1 MHFALNGRDFEYFER
16 SPIRFY
22 YEKNAHGRVIADM
35 TLAVNKKFPLMNFY
49 VLKEGEYNE
58 ILKREFKEEYLLKY
72 LKFYKEM
79 RCIMK

>member
-1 MHFALNGRDFEYFER
+1 
-16 SPIRFY
+16 
-22 YEKNAHGRVIADM
+22 M